1 MVVQLM
7 ADNPGVEIFIQ
18 SVLPISNTSQIGGL
32 TNIKIIALNAKL
44 QEIADKHGATYIDV
58 YSAYVLDGEMN
69 PEYTSDGVHLKDK
82 YKYLWLDILEKYI
95 H

>member
-18 SVLPISNTSQIGGL
+18 SVLPISNTSQIAGL

-44 QEIADKHGATYIDV
+44 QEIADKHGATI
-58 YSAYVLDGEMN
+58 
-69 PEYTSDGVHLKDK
+69 
-82 YKYLWLDILEKYI
+82 
-95 H
+95 